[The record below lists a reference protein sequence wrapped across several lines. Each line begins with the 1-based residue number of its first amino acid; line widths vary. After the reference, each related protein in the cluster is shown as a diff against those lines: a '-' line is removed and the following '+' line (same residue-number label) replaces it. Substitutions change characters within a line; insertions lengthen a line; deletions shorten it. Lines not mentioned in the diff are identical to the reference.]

1 MSEFEY
7 PLPGEEVEI
16 TAPTA
21 EEQDE
26 SREAWQDEL
35 AEELGNDVPQAES
48 FESYKARKREEL
60 GGMGLAWWE
69 DNSLFTGLGVLGKV
83 LDSAVDTVE
92 SIETMIEVGLP
103 AETMQTNVP
112 VTLLSGPIILSALQ
126 TLGLFEPRL
135 RTQIEA
141 VMRTFANCLPEPTE
155 EEQTLL
161 NEHAGLA
168 AELLFKKLVADAEA
182 SGVQVVSA
190 DQFFGGT
197 PETDASQN

>member
-1 MSEFEY
+1 MSNEEFEY

-21 EEQDE
+21 EEADE

-35 AEELGNDVPQAES
+35 AADVDDRKLSPVEA
-48 FESYKARKREEL
+48 YKARKREEL

-92 SIETMIEVGLP
+92 SIEAMIEAGMP
-103 AETMQTNVP
+103 AEIMQTDVP
-112 VTLLSGPIILSALQ
+112 VTLLSGPIILSGLQ

-135 RTQIEA
+135 RRHIEA
-141 VMRTFANCLPEPTE
+141 VMRTFADCLPEPTE

-161 NEHAGLA
+161 TEYGSKA
-168 AELLFKKLVADAEA
+168 AEVLFAKLIADAEA
-182 SGVQVVSA
+182 NGMQVVSA
-190 DQFFGGT
+190 DQFLGG